1 MADNKKTFKIE
12 IKGKEHELAIIR
24 PNVKISKDAQLA
36 YNSAFAD
43 AVNSGALLKAKLQN
57 VLIEQGVW
65 SFEKQEQN
73 DNLIDEINSSEQK
86 LSRGGIKLS
95 EAKHVAL
102 EMRGKR
108 WRLRELI
115 AERTEYE
122 TNTAEGQAENY
133 RFNYLVA
140 SCTVYNDTGKPV
152 FNGLDD
158 YLERSTEPV
167 AAEAAKI
174 FANMMYG
181 LDDNY
186 ETNLPE
192 NQFLLDYNFVNDD
205 LRLVNEEGELVDLEG
220 NLINEEGRYVDDG
233 GNLTDKQGN
242 PVNEEGDYTFEKQ
255 PFLDDSGKPVVE
267 KVSEETEEEAAVAEV
282 AVKSEEEKPKP
293 KKRGRPKKTTPEQ

>member
-1 MADNKKTFKIE
+1 MAKQTSNKKTFKAEIE
-12 IKGKEHELAIIR
+12 GKEVQLAIVK
-24 PNVKISKDAQLA
+24 PNVKVSKDAQLA

-57 VLIEQGVW
+57 VLIDQGVW

-73 DNLIDEINSSEQK
+73 DTLIDEINASEQQ
-86 LSRGGIKLS
+86 LARGGIKLS
-95 EAKHVAL
+95 DAKRVAL

-122 TNTAEGQAENY
+122 TNTAEGQAENS

-140 SCTVYNDTGKPV
+140 HCTVYNDSGKQV
-152 FNGLDD
+152 FNGLND
-158 YLERSTEPV
+158 YLERSGEPASV
-167 AAEAAKI
+167 EAAKI

-186 ETNLPE
+186 ESNLPE
-192 NQFLLDYNFVNDD
+192 NQFLLDYEFINND
-205 LRLVNEEGELVDLEG
+205 LRLINKDGELVDVEG
-220 NLINEEGRYVDDG
+220 NLINAEGRYVDDD
-233 GNLTDKQGN
+233 GNLTDREGN
-242 PVNEEGDYTFEKQ
+242 PVNSEGDYAFETQ
-255 PFLDDSGKPVVE
+255 PFLDDSGKPIKEVE
-267 KVSEETEEEAAVAEV
+267 KEVAEEEV

-293 KKRGRPKKTTPEQ
+293 KKRGRPKKTTTDQ